1 MTKVILADDHVI
13 VRQGLRALLDNHAD
27 MEVVADVGN
36 GRDAVAAVKQHQPD
50 IAVIDVAMPE
60 MNGVEATRIIIS
72 NSQGQTQ
79 VIGLSM
85 HEDRRFALRM
95 LQAGARGYLLKEAAF
110 TELVDAINA
119 VRRGRIYLGG
129 RMADSVLD
137 AVVNN
142 RHETE
147 GAMALTQREREVLQL
162 VAEGHTTREISEL
175 LDLSGKTVETYRKR
189 LMEKLNAHSIAELTK
204 IAVREGITGV

>member
-1 MTKVILADDHVI
+1 
-13 VRQGLRALLDNHAD
+13 
-27 MEVVADVGN
+27 
-36 GRDAVAAVKQHQPD
+36 
-50 IAVIDVAMPE
+50 
-60 MNGVEATRIIIS
+60 
-72 NSQGQTQ
+72 
-79 VIGLSM
+79 
-85 HEDRRFALRM
+85 

-142 RHETE
+142 RQETE

-204 IAVREGITGV
+204 IAVREGITGM